1 MKAIRHSTTNAPQAE
16 RSSRPTAALLE
27 SDLSQ
32 AWFTASELEA
42 LCLAGLPGDKR
53 SINRRAQNERWAS
66 RLSADRKLL
75 VRARQGRGGGNE
87 YHFSLLP
94 AEAQADLARRGY
106 ACAQP
111 KEEPTASAM
120 LWARFDAQKASVKAE
135 AQQRLAIINEIELH
149 CGAGATKTAAVARA
163 AVAHGI
169 GASTIFE
176 WLKEIRGVPRGD
188 WLPVLIPARKGG
200 GKKAEIDP
208 EIWAIVKSDWLRP
221 EEPPFAACYERAK
234 RIAKERGLALP
245 HQRTLLRRLQA
256 EVPRSVQIMAR
267 KGKEALERHVPDV
280 RRSVESLHAMQV
292 INVDGHMADVF
303 VQHPAD
309 PKRKVRPI
317 ITTIQ
322 DIYSRKILAWRID
335 LSENVLATRLAFA
348 DLFRQF
354 GIPKVCLLDNSR
366 AFASKALTAGAK
378 TRYRGK
384 IDPEEPAGLL
394 TSVGIEVRFAQIYH
408 GQSKPVERAF
418 REMGEHVWRG
428 PDCAGAYTG
437 NSPMNKPANYGS
449 RAVPWDEFEA
459 IVAQGFAAYNARDG
473 RKAGACKGRSCDAT
487 FAESYAVSE
496 IGEANETHLTMAL
509 LAATRKKLDS
519 RTGEIQLYGNRYYS
533 PVCLDHLGAPVTVR
547 FDPDNLHREVH
558 IYDKHGQY
566 LAQAELMEDRGFF
579 DQAGAIDVG
588 KRRKQAR
595 RDVRAG
601 LDAERTL
608 SALDVAAAQVPVEA
622 PPRPDTTVVRPI
634 RHRATVGSAALKT
647 QPAAVPSAGEEEI
660 IAALGKVNLRIVE

>member
-1 MKAIRHSTTNAPQAE
+1 MKAIRQSSTNAPQA
-16 RSSRPTAALLE
+16 
-27 SDLSQ
+27 DLSQ

-66 RLSADRKLL
+66 RQSADRQLL

-106 ACAQP
+106 ECLQP
-111 KEEPTASAM
+111 KEEPTASAV

-135 AQQRLAIINEIELH
+135 AQRRLAIINEIELH

-163 AVAHGI
+163 AIAHGI
-169 GASTIFE
+169 GASTIYE
-176 WLKEIRGVPRGD
+176 WLKDIRGVPRGD

-208 EIWAIVKSDWLRP
+208 DLWEIIKSDWLRP
-221 EEPPFAACYERAK
+221 EEPPFAACFERLK
-234 RIAKERGLALP
+234 RTAKERGLPLP
-245 HQRTLLRRLQA
+245 HQRTLLRRLKA

-267 KGKEALERHVPDV
+267 KGTEALERHVPDV

-292 INVDGHMADVF
+292 VNVDGHMADVF

-322 DIYSRKILAWRID
+322 DVYSRKILAWRID

-378 TRYRGK
+378 TRYRGR
-384 IDPEEPAGLL
+384 INPEEPAGLL

-418 REMGEHVWRG
+418 REMGDHVWRG
-428 PDCAGAYTG
+428 PECAGAYTG
-437 NSPMNKPANYGS
+437 NSPTNKPANYGA
-449 RAVPWDEFEA
+449 RTVPWDEFEQ
-459 IVAQGFAAYNARDG
+459 IVAQGFAAYNAREG
-473 RKAGACKGRSCDAT
+473 RRAGACKGRSCDAT
-487 FAESYAVSE
+487 FTESYAVSD
-496 IGEANETHLTMAL
+496 IGQARETDLRMAL
-509 LAATRKKLDS
+509 LAAERKKLDS
-519 RTGEIQLYGNRYYS
+519 RTGEVRLYGNRYYS
-533 PVCLDHLGAPVTVR
+533 PICLDHLGEEVTVR

-558 IYDKHGQY
+558 IYDKEGRHI
-566 LAQAELMEDRGFF
+566 AQADLLEDRGFF
-579 DQAGAIDVG
+579 DQAGAIEVG

-595 RDVRAG
+595 REVRAG
-601 LDAERTL
+601 LEAERTL

-622 PPRPDTTVVRPI
+622 PPRPDTTIVRPI
-634 RHRATVGSAALKT
+634 RHRTTAGSAALKP
-647 QPAAVPSAGEEEI
+647 QPAAAVPDAGEEEI
-660 IAALGKVNLRIVE
+660 IAALGAVRLRVVE

>member
-1 MKAIRHSTTNAPQAE
+1 MARRADLPLGQQA
-16 RSSRPTAALLE
+16 
-27 SDLSQ
+27 DLSQ

-53 SINRRAQNERWAS
+53 SINRRAQNERWGS
-66 RLSADRKLL
+66 RQSADRQLL

-106 ACAQP
+106 ECLQP
-111 KEEPTASAM
+111 KEEPTASAV

-135 AQQRLAIINEIELH
+135 AQQRLAIINAIELH

-163 AVAHGI
+163 AIAHGI
-169 GASTIFE
+169 GASTIYE
-176 WLKEIRGVPRGD
+176 WLKDIRGVPRGD
-188 WLPVLIPARKGG
+188 WLPALATNRKGG

-208 EIWAIVKSDWLRP
+208 ELWEIIKSDWLRP
-221 EEPPFAACYERAK
+221 EEPPFAACFERLK
-234 RIAKERGLALP
+234 RTAKERSLPLP
-245 HQRTLLRRLQA
+245 HQRTLLRRLKA

-267 KGKEALERHVPDV
+267 KGTEALERHVPDV

-292 INVDGHMADVF
+292 VNVDGHMADVF

-322 DIYSRKILAWRID
+322 DVYSRKILAWRID

-384 IDPEEPAGLL
+384 INPEEPAGLL

-418 REMGEHVWRG
+418 REMGDHVWRG
-428 PDCAGAYTG
+428 PECAGAYTG
-437 NSPMNKPANYGS
+437 NSPTNKPANYGA
-449 RAVPWDEFEA
+449 RTVPWDEFEE
-459 IVAQGFAAYNARDG
+459 IVAQGFAAYNAREG
-473 RKAGACKGRSCDAT
+473 RRAGACKGRSCDVT
-487 FAESYAVSE
+487 FAESVAVSD
-496 IGEANETHLTMAL
+496 IGQARETDLRMAL
-509 LAATRKKLDS
+509 LAAERKKLDS
-519 RTGEIQLYGNRYYS
+519 RTGEVRLYGNRYYS
-533 PVCLDHLGAPVTVR
+533 PICLDHLGEEVTVR
-547 FDPDNLHREVH
+547 FDPDHLHREVH
-558 IYDKHGQY
+558 IYDKEGRY
-566 LAQAELMEDRGFF
+566 LAQADLLEDRGFF
-579 DQAGAIDVG
+579 DQAGAVEVG

-595 RDVRAG
+595 REVRAG
-601 LDAERTL
+601 LEAERTL
-608 SALDVAAAQVPVEA
+608 TALDVAAAQVPVES
-622 PPRPDTTVVRPI
+622 PPRPDTTIVRPI
-634 RHRATVGSAALKT
+634 RHRATVGSAALKP
-647 QPAAVPSAGEEEI
+647 QPAAVPDAGEEEI
-660 IAALGKVNLRIVE
+660 IAALGAVRLRVVE